1 MSILDDVP
9 VLGRIIDL
17 GYTMMVI
24 ILLSTV
30 VGLILAFPVMW
41 LWNFIFK
48 NFASLQ
54 INVWQAWALNVLS
67 GILLGNRTAG
77 K

>member
-9 VLGRIIDL
+9 VLGRMIDL

>member
-1 MSILDDVP
+1 MV
-9 VLGRIIDL
+9 DL
-17 GYTMMVI
+17 GYAMMVI

-41 LWNFIFK
+41 LWNFVFK

-54 INVWQAWALNVLS
+54 INVWQAWAMNVLA
-67 GILLGNRTAG
+67 GILFGNRSSG